1 MPSGLNELVAEAREI
16 FPVSTLEHR
25 DELVT
30 ELEKLVSNLKALDG
44 RAEREADLIGRLRTA
59 NRTLETIAKDHP
71 AD

>member
-1 MPSGLNELVAEAREI
+1 MAEAREI

-44 RAEREADLIGRLRTA
+44 RAEREAGLIGRLRAA